1 MNGSRRFTFGPYP
14 TAHSF
19 VTLNHNKNSSSHE
32 QANDMTFSRF
42 ILSAALISA
51 MASCAGPYASNSGS
65 SGAPVT
71 PDPIPAAAP
80 GDEAGLQRF
89 VQSFRS
95 QALSSGISAGTYD
108 RAMRLARYNPD
119 VIRLDR
125 KQAEF
130 SRPVWLYLDSA
141 VSDSRISTGR
151 QKLGQLSGTL
161 NAIESRYGVPREI
174 VLAVWGME
182 SNFGANRGKMQIIPS
197 LTTLA
202 YDGRRGEMFQGQLIA
217 ALKILQAGDI
227 DPAHMLG
234 SWAGA
239 MGHTQFM
246 PTSYLEYAVDFT
258 GDGRRDIWSED
269 PTDALASTAAYLAR
283 NGWQRGQAWGAEV
296 QLPSG
301 FNYNQIGKGT
311 RKSTGTWASQGIRR
325 MGGGGLPSGNG
336 SIIMPAGA
344 KGPAFLILDNFR
356 SILRYNNSD
365 NYALGVA
372 FLGERI
378 AGRAG
383 IQGSWPRNDRPLSSS
398 EREELQRRLRSKGF
412 YDGEIDGLFGSGTMK
427 SVAAFQR
434 SIGAT
439 PDGYPTSIVLDQL
452 RR

>member
-1 MNGSRRFTFGPYP
+1 MTLSRILLT
-14 TAHSF
+14 TA
-19 VTLNHNKNSSSHE
+19 L
-32 QANDMTFSRF
+32 AG
-42 ILSAALISA
+42 AL
-51 MASCAGPYASNSGS
+51 ASCGAPMNRAPGGMS
-65 SGAPVT
+65 SAAPVT
-71 PDPIPAAAP
+71 PAPIPAASA

-95 QALSSGISAGTYD
+95 RAVASGVSPATYD
-108 RAMRLARYNPD
+108 RAMRIARYNPE

-125 KQAEF
+125 RQAEF

-141 VSDSRISTGR
+141 VSDVRITTGR
-151 QKLGQLSGTL
+151 QKAAQLSSTL
-161 NAIESRYGVPREI
+161 SAIESRYGVPREI

-202 YDGRRGEMFQGQLIA
+202 YDGRRGEMFQNQLIA
-217 ALKILQAGDI
+217 ALRILQAGDTA
-227 DPAHMLG
+227 PETMLG

-246 PTSYLEYAVDFT
+246 PTSYLDYAVDFT

-269 PTDALASTAAYLAR
+269 PTDSLASTANYLRR
-283 NGWQRGQAWGAEV
+283 NGWLPGQPWGAEV
-296 QLPSG
+296 QLPPG
-301 FNYNQIGKGT
+301 FNMSLIGKGT
-311 RKSTGTWASQGIRR
+311 RRSDWAAQGVRR
-325 MGGGGLPSGNG
+325 MGGGTLPGGNG

-344 KGPAFLILDNFR
+344 SGPAFLILDNFR

-378 AGRAG
+378 AGRPG
-383 IQGSWPRNDRPLSSS
+383 IQGSWPRNDRPLSTA
-398 EREELQRRLRSKGF
+398 ERQEIQQRLRAKGF
-412 YDGEIDGLFGSGTMK
+412 YQGEIDGLFGSATME
-427 SVAAFQR
+427 SVAAYQR

-439 PDGYPTSIVLDQL
+439 PDGYPTSILLGQL

>member
-1 MNGSRRFTFGPYP
+1 MTPSRLFLS
-14 TAHSF
+14 TAL
-19 VTLNHNKNSSSHE
+19 VG
-32 QANDMTFSRF
+32 
-42 ILSAALISA
+42 AL
-51 MASCAGPYASNSGS
+51 ASCAGPISRTPASYGS
-65 SGAPVT
+65 AAPVT
-71 PDPIPAAAP
+71 PAAIPAAAP

-89 VQSFRS
+89 VQSFRAR
-95 QALSSGISAGTYD
+95 ALASGVSAGTYD
-108 RAMRLARYNPD
+108 NAMRIARYNPE

-141 VSDSRISTGR
+141 VSDARIGTGR
-151 QKLGQLSGTL
+151 QKMAQLNGIMS
-161 NAIESRYGVPREI
+161 AIEARYGVPREI

-217 ALKILQAGDI
+217 ALRILQAGDT
-227 DPAHMLG
+227 DPEHMLG

-296 QLPSG
+296 QLPAG
-301 FNYNQIGKGT
+301 FNMGQIGKGT
-311 RKSTGTWASQGIRR
+311 RKSTGDWAAQGVRR
-325 MGGGGLPSGNG
+325 FGGGALPGGNG

-344 KGPAFLILDNFR
+344 RGPAFLILDNFR

-365 NYALGVA
+365 NYALGVS
-372 FLGERI
+372 FLGERL

-383 IQGSWPRNDRPLSSS
+383 VQGSWPREDRPLSTA
-398 EREELQRRLRSKGF
+398 ERQEIQQRLMAKGF
-412 YDGEIDGLFGSGTMK
+412 YQGEIDGLFGSGTMEA
-427 SVAAFQR
+427 VAAYQR
-434 SIGAT
+434 SIGVT
-439 PDGYPTSIVLDQL
+439 PDGYPTSILLGQL

>member
-1 MNGSRRFTFGPYP
+1 
-14 TAHSF
+14 
-19 VTLNHNKNSSSHE
+19 
-32 QANDMTFSRF
+32 MTFSRIF
-42 ILSAALISA
+42 LTTALVGA
-51 MASCAGPYASNSGS
+51 LASCAGPMNRAPGTMTGSG
-65 SGAPVT
+65 PVT
-71 PDPIPAAAP
+71 PAPIPAASA
-80 GDEAGLQRF
+80 GDEAGLQNF

-95 QALSSGISAGTYD
+95 RAVASGVSPATYD
-108 RAMRLARYNPD
+108 RAMRIARYNPE

-141 VSDSRISTGR
+141 VSDVRVTTGR
-151 QKLGQLSGTL
+151 QKAAQLSGTL
-161 NAIESRYGVPREI
+161 SQIEARYGVPREI

-197 LTTLA
+197 LATLA
-202 YDGRRGEMFQGQLIA
+202 YDGRRGEMFQNQLIA
-217 ALKILQAGDI
+217 SLRIIQAGDT
-227 DPAHMLG
+227 DPEHMLG

-246 PTSYLEYAVDFT
+246 PTSYLDYAVDFT
-258 GDGRRDIWSED
+258 GDGRRDIWSDD
-269 PTDALASTAAYLAR
+269 PTDSLASTANYLRR
-283 NGWQRGQAWGAEV
+283 NGWVPGQAWGAEV

-301 FNYNQIGKGT
+301 FNMGLVGKGT
-311 RKSTGTWASQGIRR
+311 RRSDWAAQGVRR
-325 MGGGGLPSGNG
+325 IGGGALPGGNG

-344 KGPAFLILDNFR
+344 NGPAFLILDNFR

-383 IQGSWPRNDRPLSSS
+383 IQGSWPRNDRTLTTG
-398 EREELQRRLRSKGF
+398 ERQEIQQRLRAKGF
-412 YDGEIDGLFGSGTMK
+412 YQGEIDGLFGSATME
-427 SVAAFQR
+427 SVAAYQR
-434 SIGAT
+434 SIGVT
-439 PDGYPTSIVLDQL
+439 PDGYPTSILLGQL

>member
-1 MNGSRRFTFGPYP
+1 MTLSRILLS
-14 TAHSF
+14 TAL
-19 VTLNHNKNSSSHE
+19 VG
-32 QANDMTFSRF
+32 
-42 ILSAALISA
+42 AL
-51 MASCAGPYASNSGS
+51 ASCAGPMNRAPGGGGS
-65 SGAPVT
+65 MST
-71 PDPIPAAAP
+71 PEPSPIPAASA

-95 QALSSGISAGTYD
+95 RALSSGISAGTYD
-108 RAMRLARYNPD
+108 RAMRIARYNPD

-141 VSDSRISTGR
+141 VSDSRIGTGR
-151 QKLGQLSGTL
+151 EKAAQLNRTL
-161 NAIESRYGVPREI
+161 SAIEARYGVPREI

-182 SNFGANRGKMQIIPS
+182 SNFGGNRGKMQIIPS
-197 LTTLA
+197 LATLA
-202 YDGRRGEMFQGQLIA
+202 YDGRRGEMFQNQLIA

-227 DPAHMLG
+227 DPEHMLG

-258 GDGRRDIWSED
+258 GDGRRDIWSDD

-283 NGWQRGQAWGAEV
+283 NGWRRGEAWGAEV
-296 QLPSG
+296 SLPSG
-301 FNYNQIGKGT
+301 FNMGQVGKST
-311 RKSTGTWASQGIRR
+311 RKSSGTWAAQGVTR
-325 MGGGGLPSGNG
+325 MGGGSLPSGNG

-344 KGPAFLILDNFR
+344 RGPAFLILDNFR

-365 NYALGVA
+365 NYALGVS

-378 AGRAG
+378 AGRSG
-383 IQGSWPRNDRPLSSS
+383 IQGGWPRNDRPLSTS
-398 EREELQRRLRSKGF
+398 EREEIQVRLRSKGF
-412 YDGEIDGLFGSGTMK
+412 YDGEIDGLFGSGTMEAV
-427 SVAAFQR
+427 SAYQR

-439 PDGYPTSIVLDQL
+439 PDGYPTSILLGQL
-452 RR
+452 RGR

>member
-1 MNGSRRFTFGPYP
+1 
-14 TAHSF
+14 
-19 VTLNHNKNSSSHE
+19 
-32 QANDMTFSRF
+32 MTFSRF
-42 ILSAALISA
+42 FLSTALIGA
-51 MASCAGPYASNSGS
+51 LASCAGSANRTPGAF
-65 SGAPVT
+65 GAPVT
-71 PDPIPAAAP
+71 PAAIPAAAP
-80 GDEAGLQRF
+80 ADEAGLQRF
-89 VQSFRS
+89 VQSFRPR
-95 QALSSGISAGTYD
+95 ALSAGVSAATYD
-108 RAMRLARYNPD
+108 RAMRIARYNPD

-141 VSDSRISTGR
+141 VSDARIKTGR
-151 QKLGQLSGTL
+151 EKAAQLGQTL
-161 NAIESRYGVPREI
+161 AAIEGRYGVPREI

-202 YDGRRGEMFQGQLIA
+202 YDGRRGEMFQNQLIA
-217 ALKILQAGDI
+217 SLRILQAGDT
-227 DPAHMLG
+227 DPEHMLG

-246 PTSYLEYAVDFT
+246 PTSYLDYAVDFT

-269 PTDALASTAAYLAR
+269 PTDALASTANYLAR

-296 QLPSG
+296 QLPANFAMG
-301 FNYNQIGKGT
+301 QIGKGN
-311 RKSTGTWASQGIRR
+311 RKSSGAWAAQGVRR
-325 MGGGGLPSGNG
+325 IGGGGLPAGNG

-344 KGPAFLILDNFR
+344 RGPAFLILDNFR
-356 SILRYNNSD
+356 SLLRYNNSD

-383 IQGSWPRNDRPLSSS
+383 IQGPWPRNDRPLSTA
-398 EREELQRRLRSKGF
+398 ERKEIQQRLRAKGF
-412 YDGEIDGLFGSGTMK
+412 YDDEIDGLFGSGTMQA
-427 SVAAFQR
+427 VAAYQR
-434 SIGAT
+434 SIGVA
-439 PDGYPTSIVLDQL
+439 PDGYPTSILLGQL

>member
-1 MNGSRRFTFGPYP
+1 
-14 TAHSF
+14 
-19 VTLNHNKNSSSHE
+19 
-32 QANDMTFSRF
+32 MTFSRIF
-42 ILSAALISA
+42 LTTALVGA
-51 MASCAGPYASNSGS
+51 LASCAGPMNRAPSNMSGS
-65 SGAPVT
+65 APVT
-71 PDPIPAAAP
+71 PAPIPAASP

-95 QALSSGISAGTYD
+95 RAVASGVSPATYD
-108 RAMRLARYNPD
+108 RAMRIARYNPE

-141 VSDSRISTGR
+141 VSDVRVTTGR
-151 QKLGQLSGTL
+151 QKAAQLSGTL
-161 NAIESRYGVPREI
+161 SQIEARYGVPREI

-197 LTTLA
+197 LATLA
-202 YDGRRGEMFQGQLIA
+202 YDGRRGEMFQNQLIA
-217 ALKILQAGDI
+217 ALRILQAGDT
-227 DPAHMLG
+227 DPEHMLG

-246 PTSYLEYAVDFT
+246 PTSYLDYAVDFT

-269 PTDALASTAAYLAR
+269 PTDSLASTANYLRR
-283 NGWQRGQAWGAEV
+283 NGWVPGQAWGAEV
-296 QLPSG
+296 QLPPG
-301 FNYNQIGKGT
+301 FNMGLVGKGT
-311 RKSTGTWASQGIRR
+311 RRSDWAAQGVRR
-325 MGGGGLPSGNG
+325 IGGGALPSGNG

-344 KGPAFLILDNFR
+344 NGPAFLILDNFR

-378 AGRAG
+378 AGRPG
-383 IQGSWPRNDRPLSSS
+383 IQGSWPRNDRPLSTS
-398 EREELQRRLRSKGF
+398 ERQEIQQRLRAKGF
-412 YDGEIDGLFGSGTMK
+412 YQGEIDGLFGSATME
-427 SVAAFQR
+427 SVAAYQR
-434 SIGAT
+434 SIGVT
-439 PDGYPTSIVLDQL
+439 PDGYPTSILLGQL

>member
-1 MNGSRRFTFGPYP
+1 MTLSRIFLT
-14 TAHSF
+14 TAL
-19 VTLNHNKNSSSHE
+19 VG
-32 QANDMTFSRF
+32 
-42 ILSAALISA
+42 AL
-51 MASCAGPYASNSGS
+51 ASCAGPMNRAPGGMS
-65 SGAPVT
+65 STAPVV
-71 PDPIPAAAP
+71 PAPIPAASA

-95 QALSSGISAGTYD
+95 RAVASGVSPATYD
-108 RAMRLARYNPD
+108 RAMRIARYNPE

-141 VSDSRISTGR
+141 VSDVRITTGR
-151 QKLGQLSGTL
+151 QKAAQLSGVL
-161 NAIESRYGVPREI
+161 SQIEARYGVPREI

-197 LTTLA
+197 LATLA
-202 YDGRRGEMFQGQLIA
+202 YDGRRGEMFQNQLIA
-217 ALKILQAGDI
+217 ALRILQAGDT
-227 DPAHMLG
+227 DPEHMLG

-246 PTSYLEYAVDFT
+246 PNSYLDYAVDFT

-269 PTDALASTAAYLAR
+269 PTDSLASTANYLRR
-283 NGWQRGQAWGAEV
+283 NGWVPGQPWGAEV

-301 FNYNQIGKGT
+301 FNMGLIGKGT
-311 RKSTGTWASQGIRR
+311 RRSDWSAQGVRR
-325 MGGGGLPSGNG
+325 MGGGALPGGNG

-344 KGPAFLILDNFR
+344 NGPAFLILDNFR

-378 AGRAG
+378 AGRPG
-383 IQGSWPRNDRPLSSS
+383 IQGSWPRNDRALSTS
-398 EREELQRRLRSKGF
+398 ERQEIQQRLRAKGF
-412 YDGEIDGLFGSGTMK
+412 YQGEIDGLFGSATME
-427 SVAAFQR
+427 SVAAYQR
-434 SIGAT
+434 SIGVT
-439 PDGYPTSIVLDQL
+439 PDGYPTSILLGQL